1 MTEKTAKGIIC
12 IFLASLLIASFFIA
26 LSSYANIPPKP
37 APPDVYVGIDAAFG
51 SVQDVKNIIDEVKSY
66 TNFFVVGSNNIT
78 NNLSN
83 INEVCQYLSDN
94 GLYFLTYA
102 HPDNL
107 SFSQGEW
114 TRNAQQKWNLYYMG
128 LYAYDEPGGH
138 QLDHDDFFMLALEA
152 NDYADAADIYVRNLN
167 GYLNEVRIG
176 WQTGD
181 FPLFASDYALHEFDY
196 RAGYDTIL
204 TEFAWNNLRQFDIAL
219 VRGAATVHNKSWGIM
234 ITRTWNDSR
243 FAESGQEMYDDM
255 VLAYQNGAKYIVL
268 FDYPNYAEGILK
280 QEHFDALKQF
290 WQYAKDNP
298 RVNNLLG
305 DRVAYVLPKDYG
317 FGFRSADDKIWG
329 LWEADNQS
337 AKIWSD
343 VNNLTVQYLNRL
355 DIIYEDNMQGNL
367 SAYSKFIFWNATETE
382 LP

>member
-1 MTEKTAKGIIC
+1 
-12 IFLASLLIASFFIA
+12 
-26 LSSYANIPPKP
+26 
-37 APPDVYVGIDAAFG
+37 
-51 SVQDVKNIIDEVKSY
+51 
-66 TNFFVVGSNNIT
+66 
-78 NNLSN
+78 
-83 INEVCQYLSDN
+83 
-94 GLYFLTYA
+94 
-102 HPDNL
+102 
-107 SFSQGEW
+107 
-114 TRNAQQKWNLYYMG
+114 
-128 LYAYDEPGGH
+128 
-138 QLDHDDFFMLALEA
+138 MLVLEA
-152 NDYADAADIYVRNLN
+152 NDYADAAGIYVRNLN